1 MIYANFSFRSRYERY
16 TQLTRRFLR
25 SFIQVVSM
33 SFSFFG
39 TFCGN
44 FFLKDRLRRNKTTFR
59 SATQTSHNASLRIQ
73 IPGSQ
78 ISTEICIKLF
88 TKPIRHLVEKLSSD
102 IEGLAWYSFWKH
114 YSPKSRYVFANSSS
128 CQYDAVEVSFQEK
141 LDGLFWSAVV
151 SRASRFRLLFYSLIT
166 SLVILMLSIFS
177 RLSIDSCT

>member
-1 MIYANFSFRSRYERY
+1 MNTRVAFYADIEQRHELGKVWDF
-16 TQLTRRFLR
+16 
-25 SFIQVVSM
+25 
-33 SFSFFG
+33 
-39 TFCGN
+39 N
-44 FFLKDRLRRNKTTFR
+44 FFSIWFVVLNNWGSLVIKKVYNHSIQLLFMCCP
-59 SATQTSHNASLRIQ
+59 SHNASLRIQ

>member
-1 MIYANFSFRSRYERY
+1 MIYANFSCIYNYWHGLGKVWDF
-16 TQLTRRFLR
+16 
-25 SFIQVVSM
+25 
-33 SFSFFG
+33 
-39 TFCGN
+39 N
-44 FFLKDRLRRNKTTFR
+44 FFSIWFVVLNNWGSLVIKKVYNHSIQLLFMCCP
-59 SATQTSHNASLRIQ
+59 SHNASLRIQ